1 MLGWGAQILGL
12 LYELSPNF
20 PENHRPVSDG
30 DVAFMVELL
39 GQASNGVEHRAGSQG
54 RLSSQASV

>member
-20 PENHRPVSDG
+20 PENHQPVSDG
-30 DVAFMVELL
+30 DMAFMVELL
-39 GQASNGVEHRAGSQG
+39 GQASNGVEHRAGSQ
-54 RLSSQASV
+54 